1 MSNKIETIRIRNFK
15 GIDRIESN
23 LHESNVFVVGGNGK
37 GKTSFIDA
45 IWNTLTGKNIPPE
58 PIKKGENES
67 TIEVELK
74 DHVAILE
81 FKRDKKEKVKSTFKL
96 IAKADGELIAQ
107 PRTVLNQMIGVID
120 FNPNHFFELSANK
133 QIEYFCSLIGLDFND
148 VDRKIAELFEERSFR
163 NKELKRLKDN
173 VNVWFDETIAS
184 KDPVNLKFLF
194 ERQIEDNKKRENVL
208 KVTAGIEDR
217 HKRIGAIRVE
227 IEKLMNESKAVQLEI
242 EKANVWLDVPENQ
255 PMSDMDAQ
263 TIQSQ
268 IDTAET
274 ENQLIET
281 HKSAKVNAAALVKVE
296 NDIRDIE
303 KEMDDAKESKREKL
317 SKAIDIP
324 NLSFDGDRFLFGGL
338 PFENT
343 QINTAN
349 QLIAGLRIGLKMMK
363 DVRILKFDGSLID
376 DNNMKAINDWSK
388 DNDVQLFVE
397 VVDRT
402 GGKLEIR
409 VEENS

>member
-1 MSNKIETIRIRNFK
+1 MANKIETIKIRNFK

-23 LHESNVFVVGGNGK
+23 LHESNVYVVGGNGK

-58 PIKKGENES
+58 PIKTGENDS
-67 TIEVELK
+67 SIEVELT

-81 FKRDKKEKVKSTFKL
+81 FKRDRTNKVKSIFKL
-96 IAKADGELIAQ
+96 VSKVDGEMIAQ

-133 QIEYFCSLIGLDFND
+133 QIEYFCSLIGLNFES
-148 VDRKIAELFEERSFR
+148 VDQKIAILYEERTFR

-173 VNVWFDETIAS
+173 ANVWFDESIAS
-184 KDPVNLKFLF
+184 REPVNVKSLF
-194 ERQIEDNKKRENVL
+194 EKKIAENQKRDNVVKVMTGVTDRQNQIAE
-208 KVTAGIEDR
+208 
-217 HKRIGAIRVE
+217 
-227 IEKLMNESKAVQLEI
+227 MESKIATLKTEI
-242 EKANVWLDVPENQ
+242 EKANVWLEQPANQ
-255 PMSDMDAQ
+255 PISPDEFRL
-263 TIQSQ
+263 IQSQ

-274 ENQLIET
+274 ENKLIDE
-281 HKSAKVNAAALVKVE
+281 HKSAKANAAALTKVE
-296 NDIRDIE
+296 NEIRDIE
-303 KEMDDAKESKREKL
+303 KEMNDAKESKREQL

-324 NLSFDGDRFLFGGL
+324 NLTFDGERFLFGGL

-376 DNNMKAINDWSK
+376 DENMKAINDWSK
-388 DNDVQLFVE
+388 ENDVQLFVE
-397 VVDRT
+397 VVDRK

-409 VEENS
+409 VEETTEAK